1 MIKELFKVLIVVI
14 LLVFLIP
21 LVMLL
26 FGEGALAYKVF
37 GWAFPK
43 KDKQEIVVQDDDYT
57 PSNTVTYHQVK
68 NAETKQ
74 TATVKHIF
82 VDHNTYEDGK
92 KGMTITVEY
101 ETKNLKDAD
110 LICLVRFY
118 NEDGSPVAQNH
129 VDEKYTSVNGNVIVY
144 EYASPSY
151 DACATQIS
159 LFMPYDE
166 LPHGETERTEYIMD
180 ASILHY
186 LTDTE
191 YEVLERSRTYSFYL
205 SND

>member
-14 LLVFLIP
+14 ILVVLIP

-26 FGEGALAYKVF
+26 FGEGALAYKIF

-43 KDKQEIVVQDDDYT
+43 KDKQEVVMSSST
-57 PSNTVTYHQVK
+57 ST
-68 NAETKQ
+68 AKQ

-101 ETKNLKDAD
+101 ETTNLKDTD
-110 LICLVRFY
+110 LVCLVRFY
-118 NEDGSPVAQNH
+118 NEDGSPLAQNH
-129 VDEKYTSVNGNVIVY
+129 YDEKYTSVNGNVIVY

-191 YEVLERSRTYSFYL
+191 FEVLERSRTYSFYL